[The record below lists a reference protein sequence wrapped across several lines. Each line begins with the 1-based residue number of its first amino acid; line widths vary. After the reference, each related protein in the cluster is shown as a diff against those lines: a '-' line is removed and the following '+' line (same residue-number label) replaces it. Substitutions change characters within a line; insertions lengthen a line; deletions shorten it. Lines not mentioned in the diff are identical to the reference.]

1 MRSLPDGYET
11 QVDQDGGSVS
21 AGERQ
26 LITIAR
32 AFLSQPALLILDEVM
47 CGMGRTG
54 TLHACEQDGVVPDI
68 VTLAKALGAREDQVV
83 LQDIVESGNTS
94 AGSVPLALSKY
105 WHRGELPRGGRA
117 LLLGF
122 GGGFTYAGQ
131 VVTLPA

>member
-1 MRSLPDGYET
+1 MPLPHFLLL
-11 QVDQDGGSVS
+11 VAVVILA
-21 AGERQ
+21 AGAT
-26 LITIAR
+26 LV
-32 AFLSQPALLILDEVM
+32 LALT
-47 CGMGRTG
+47 MG
-54 TLHACEQDGVVPDI
+54 VP
-68 VTLAKALGAREDQVV
+68 LEALALGAREDQVV